1 MKPVILSLGVCTVL
15 ALTACNKQE
24 SYTADYL
31 YANDDIRAKVLA
43 DCTANK
49 QSQENCTAA
58 NDAENKKKVD
68 DFNKRLTSTN

>member
-1 MKPVILSLGVCTVL
+1 MKTITPVLIFSVL

-24 SYTADYL
+24 TYTTDYL
-31 YANDDIRAKVLA
+31 YTNDDVRATVLA
-43 DCTANK
+43 DCAANK

>member
-1 MKPVILSLGVCTVL
+1 MKHLLFILFSAL

-24 SYTADYL
+24 TYTTDYL

-68 DFNKRLTSTN
+68 KYWKKRTERK

>member
-1 MKPVILSLGVCTVL
+1 MKTITPVLILSVL
-15 ALTACNKQE
+15 ALTACNKQK
-24 SYTADYL
+24 SYTTDYL

-58 NDAENKKKVD
+58 NDAENKKKSEEWR
-68 DFNKRLTSTN
+68 KARYK